1 VQYSFLYCI
10 IVRIFNVY
18 NILVNFFRY
27 INAQKLR
34 YRTNLISYGGKM
46 ITVFV
51 KIRSH
56 YGVDRIYPNCPVSEI
71 FSKMTKTK
79 TLSPEDLSNIQK
91 LGYVIKAIRV

>member
-1 VQYSFLYCI
+1 
-10 IVRIFNVY
+10 
-18 NILVNFFRY
+18 
-27 INAQKLR
+27 
-34 YRTNLISYGGKM
+34 M

-56 YGVDRIYPNCPVSEI
+56 YGVDRIYPDCPVSEI